1 MPEPLVAA
9 LQTHLEQQK
18 SERAALV
25 ESWEDQNFVFATAV
39 GTPIPPLN
47 DYRAFQALL
56 QRAQLRKVRLHDLR
70 HTAASLLLAQGVP
83 SRVVM
88 EILGHSQI
96 SVTLN
101 TYSHV
106 DTTLTQEAAARM
118 KEALWPG
125 NE

>member
-1 MPEPLVAA
+1 M
-9 LQTHLEQQK
+9 
-18 SERAALV
+18 
-25 ESWEDQNFVFATAV
+25 
-39 GTPIPPLN
+39 GTPIHPRN

-70 HTAASLLLAQGVP
+70 HTAVSLLLAQGVP

-96 SVTLN
+96 SVTLH
-101 TYSHV
+101 TYLPV
-106 DTTLTQEAAARM
+106 DTTLTQDAADRM

-125 NE
+125 DE